1 METVF
6 GQELKAQPSP
16 RRSVFE
22 TRRTC
27 CARLRLRRQ
36 TLLGKSLRVRRPMV
50 PLKAAAMDL
59 GLAKDILCA
68 EPWWS
73 RNPAPNMI
81 TVHSPEQMLD
91 ALVASASLLSDCH
104 INGASLCSKVR
115 EIGWWSSISTQSGV
129 DPVERSILK
138 CVIRTVWFCC

>member
-1 METVF
+1 
-6 GQELKAQPSP
+6 
-16 RRSVFE
+16 
-22 TRRTC
+22 
-27 CARLRLRRQ
+27 
-36 TLLGKSLRVRRPMV
+36 MV

-91 ALVASASLLSDCH
+91 ALVDSAFLSTGCH
-104 INGASLCSKVR
+104 INGRWVHRCAAKCGKSVGGDRLLCKV
-115 EIGWWSSISTQSGV
+115 V
-129 DPVERSILK
+129 SILSSALPQSA
-138 CVIRTVWFCC
+138 